1 MCSLLLLLAIIAAIY
16 IKKKKPELFPNLKRS
31 SVPRILVPEEE
42 GPVIFKKGASLK
54 NNIVSATEDEK
65 RRFEE
70 FKDLEAE
77 VAETIT
83 PVKTKGTSLLEENTK
98 HNRYRDIGRIY
109 SILLQQCFGLF

>member
-16 IKKKKPELFPNLKRS
+16 IKKKKPELFPDLKRS

-54 NNIVSATEDEK
+54 KNIVSATEDEK

-98 HNRYRDIGRIY
+98 HNRYRDIGGIY
-109 SILLQQCFGLF
+109 SILIRE